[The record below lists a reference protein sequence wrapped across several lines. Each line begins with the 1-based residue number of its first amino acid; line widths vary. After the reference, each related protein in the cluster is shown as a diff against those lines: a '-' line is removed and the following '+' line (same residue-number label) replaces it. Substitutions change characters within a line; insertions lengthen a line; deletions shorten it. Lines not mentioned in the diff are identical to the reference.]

1 MNVNNIPHKR
11 GNRPDPL
18 ASGYLELGVGSAR
31 RFPYITLLATFLG
44 GMGLGLYQESL
55 LPSFCSNSKSSAAF
69 LSTSPFAELDVIK
82 FNGFNDEL
90 IPPNTEVDVN
100 IGTNYSPF
108 GPQDDRH
115 RILVDPLFGVCDS
128 NAKLTSG
135 VTAFCFAVSNYTG
148 FATFNEYNHYGG
160 QSSSLANVAPGTSH
174 EKFPVLSKRTV
185 LVLEAAVFFKA
196 ILLKNTKIHRL
207 KLDIQGFELTLLRN
221 IQSLLRDSKFV
232 VHVKAE
238 CFCPNKN
245 GLQFYQVDNAC
256 EKTSTVLKDAGYE
269 IQWDCQGRG
278 WSDVIAY
285 KKGMATDFLPDTA
298 FD

>member
-1 MNVNNIPHKR
+1 MITSGNLPQKR
-11 GNRPDPL
+11 GAGNRPDPL
-18 ASGYLELGVGSAR
+18 ATSNYLGVGST
-31 RFPYITLLATFLG
+31 PKYLYILVTFLC
-44 GMGLGLYQESL
+44 GLWLGWYQESL
-55 LPSFCSNSKSSAAF
+55 LPSFCTSSKSAA
-69 LSTSPFAELDVIK
+69 SQSGDGTIIK
-82 FNGFNDEL
+82 FEGFNDEL
-90 IPPNTEVDVN
+90 IPQNTVVDIN

-108 GPQDDRH
+108 GPQDGRH

-128 NAKLTSG
+128 NAKLTDG
-135 VTAFCFAVSNYTG
+135 VTSFCFAVSNYTG

-174 EKFPVLSKRTV
+174 ERFPVISKRTV

-196 ILLKNTKIHRL
+196 VLLKNSKIHRL
-207 KLDIQGFELTLLRN
+207 KFDIQGFELTVLRN
-221 IQSLLRDSKFV
+221 IQSILRDTDLV
-232 VHVKAE
+232 MHIKAE

-256 EKTSTVLKDAGYE
+256 EKMETVLHDAGYE
-269 IQWDCQGRG
+269 VHWDCEGRG

-285 KKGMATDFLPDTA
+285 KKGMATDFLPDEA